1 MSDNKATDTP
11 WINPGQWFV
20 SPHNFAPEVLKNFH
34 PQKRVNIYDVTL
46 RDGEQQPGVVF
57 RTEEKLR
64 IAHALFDMGVRH
76 IESGMVAVS
85 PEDADA
91 AARVAK
97 ELPEVEVA
105 SLARTTKNDIDAALR
120 CGVKRV
126 TIEVMTADDTIKL
139 IWGSVE
145 KAVDSFLQVA
155 TYAKQN
161 GLYVNLFLS
170 DGTRATMQRL
180 RDFVVPIAKE
190 KCIDSV
196 AIVDTF
202 GCATPWGFGHL
213 VSELRKMSYAPVE
226 AHCHDTWGFG
236 TANTIAAITAGA
248 TTIHTAVNGLNGN
261 ASLDECVMA
270 AKALIGVET
279 GIKTE
284 GIFELSKM
292 VKEYSKSDW
301 YKPFLGW
308 SANKWEA
315 GIPTGFLWQ
324 WRETPEKFYTMLNLE
339 MIGRAPV
346 ELVIGKKSGG
356 KSIRLKAYLLK
367 MEDPGDERAAEI
379 LGQVKRLSEEK
390 KGEVTDDEF
399 RKIYTQVMSAA
410 AA

>member
-1 MSDNKATDTP
+1 MSDNQKNDTP

-20 SPHNFAPEVLKNFH
+20 SPHNFAPEVQKNFH
-34 PQKRVNIYDVTL
+34 TQPRVNLYDVTL

-57 RTEEKLR
+57 RTEEKLK
-64 IAHALFDMGVRH
+64 IAHALADMGVRH

-105 SLARTTKNDIDAALR
+105 SLSRTTKGDIDAALR

-126 TIEVMTADDTIKL
+126 TVEVMTADDTIKL

-145 KAVDSFLQVA
+145 KAVDSFLNVA

-161 GLYVNLFLS
+161 GLVVNLFLS

-180 RDFVVPIAKE
+180 KDFVLPISKE
-190 KCIDSV
+190 NCIDSV

-202 GCATPWGFGHL
+202 GCATPWGFGYL
-213 VSELRKMSYAPVE
+213 VSELRKMTTVPIE

-248 TTIHTAVNGLNGN
+248 STIHTAVNGLNGN

-284 GIFELSKM
+284 GIYALSNM
-292 VKEYSKSDW
+292 VREYSKSDW

-308 SANKWEA
+308 ASNKWEA
-315 GIPTGFLWQ
+315 GIPTGFMWQ
-324 WRETPEKFYTMLNLE
+324 WRDTPEKFYTMLNLE
-339 MIGRAPV
+339 MIGRPPA
-346 ELVIGKKSGG
+346 ELVIGKKSGRQ
-356 KSIRLKAYLLK
+356 SMRMKAYLLK
-367 MEDPGDERAAEI
+367 MEDPGDERATEM

-390 KGEVTDDEF
+390 KGEVTDEEF
-399 RKIYTQVMSAA
+399 KKIYSQVMSAA
-410 AA
+410 A

>member
-1 MSDNKATDTP
+1 MPENQSKDTP

-20 SPHNFAPEVLKNFH
+20 CPHNFAPEVLKNFH
-34 PQKRVNIYDVTL
+34 PQPRVNIYDVTL

-64 IAHALFDMGVRH
+64 IAHALYDMGVRH

-105 SLARTTKNDIDAALR
+105 SLARTTKGDIDAALR

-126 TIEVMTADDTIKL
+126 TIEVMTADATIKL

-170 DGTRATMQRL
+170 DGTRATMERL
-180 RDFVVPIAKE
+180 RAFVIPIAKE
-190 KCIDSV
+190 NCIDSV

-213 VSELRKMSYAPVE
+213 VSELRKMSPAPVE

-248 TTIHTAVNGLNGN
+248 STIHTAVNGLNGN

-284 GIFELSKM
+284 GIFALSNM
-292 VKEYSKSDW
+292 VKEFSKSDW

-324 WRETPEKFYTMLNLE
+324 WRETPEKFYEMLNLE

-346 ELVIGKKSGG
+346 ELVIGKKSGRQ
-356 KSIRLKAYLLK
+356 SMRLKAYLLK
-367 MEDPGDERAAEI
+367 MEDPGDDKATEM
-379 LGQVKRLSEEK
+379 LGQVKRLSEDK

-399 RKIYTQVMSAA
+399 RKIYSEVMSAA